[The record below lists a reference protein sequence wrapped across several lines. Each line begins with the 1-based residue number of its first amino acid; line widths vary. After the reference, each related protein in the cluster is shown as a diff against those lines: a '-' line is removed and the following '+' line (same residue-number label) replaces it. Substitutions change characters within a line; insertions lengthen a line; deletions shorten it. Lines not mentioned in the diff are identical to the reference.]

1 MDRKTYYVTVQ
12 HAEIME
18 DSTAFNFDFVI
29 QANDDEVDEL
39 QELFENVEDADN
51 SNKHSAYVPYDDHGD
66 KNRAYDD
73 NLREVYK
80 KIHQL
85 GSPETKE
92 HIEKM
97 NILH

>member
-12 HAEIME
+12 HAEVME
-18 DSTAFNFDFVI
+18 DPAAFNFDFVI
-29 QANDDEVDEL
+29 KADEDELDQL
-39 QELFENVEDADN
+39 QELFENVEEADT
-51 SNKHSAYVPYDDHGD
+51 STKHSAYLPFDDDG
-66 KNRAYDD
+66 NMNQAYDA
-73 NLREVYK
+73 NLYEVYK

-85 GSPETKE
+85 GIPETKE